1 MQNKISIG
9 DLCISTAGR
18 DKGRVFLVVEVNGK
32 IAFVVDGKVRKVTAP
47 KKKNIKHL
55 KSLDAK
61 PQVGVALKI
70 HDNVAVGNLTVK
82 KAISDSVNI
91 KQED

>member
-1 MQNKISIG
+1 MHKEISIG

-18 DKGRVFLVVEVNGK
+18 DKGTVFLVVDVNEK
-32 IAFVVDGKVRKVTAP
+32 SIFVVDGKIRMITAP

-61 PQVGVALKI
+61 PQVGIALRI
-70 HDNVAVGNLTVK
+70 HDNVAVGNSTVR
-82 KAISDSVNI
+82 KAILDSVKI